1 MYHMVTCLQI
11 HIWLEATMYTFYFTL
26 VNTILHN
33 GQHISPNFTSLA
45 TYVRTFTIFL

>member
-1 MYHMVTCLQI
+1 MHHMETYLQI
-11 HIWLEATMYTFYFTL
+11 HKWLEATMYTFYFTL